1 MASHVDDGR
10 GRLCLD
16 GKELDDMSDYY
27 AKIRQKLRQTGLDLT
42 VSRGGDGF
50 TGGQMLHRAP
60 EIEQTVQIISL
71 RRQTAKAVR
80 RELGGG
86 QAISGRQWKRA
97 RRALKQSG
105 HR

>member
-1 MASHVDDGR
+1 MGWL
-10 GRLCLD
+10 RLD
-16 GKELDDMSDYY
+16 NGELDDVSDYY
-27 AKIRQKLRQTGLDLT
+27 AKIRQKIRQTGLDLT

-50 TGGQMLHRAP
+50 TAGQAIHRAP